1 MKKRILFNLPL
12 TFMWW
17 LMSFALF
24 AQNITVTGIVKDEN
38 GETVI
43 GATIIVS
50 ENTTHGVVTDVDGK
64 YTLEN
69 VPSDG
74 TLTFSYVGMKT
85 QSIPVNGR
93 TTIDVVMHS
102 EALLL
107 DEVVA
112 IGYGTI
118 KKVI

>member
-1 MKKRILFNLPL
+1 LI
-12 TFMWW
+12 
-17 LMSFALF
+17 SFALF

-38 GETVI
+38 GEAVI

-50 ENTTHGVVTDVDGK
+50 ENTTHGVVTDVDGR

-85 QSIPVNGR
+85 QSIPVSGLWCKSSIWCCINNYDER
-93 TTIDVVMHS
+93 EYR
-102 EALLL
+102 EA
-107 DEVVA
+107 
-112 IGYGTI
+112 
-118 KKVI
+118 